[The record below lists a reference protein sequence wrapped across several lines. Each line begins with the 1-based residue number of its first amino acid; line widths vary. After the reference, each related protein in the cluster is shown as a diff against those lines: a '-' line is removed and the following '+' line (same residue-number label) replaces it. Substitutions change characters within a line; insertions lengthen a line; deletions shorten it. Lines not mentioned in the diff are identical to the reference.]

1 MRNNILITMALLIL
15 VGLAVQ
21 GIFGVA
27 AGILVSAV
35 IGIIYGVVK
44 KKKLFIKWVV
54 KKKKLFIKWSV
65 VALVIDLV
73 CIIAFYLRLVQVM

>member
-27 AGILVSAV
+27 ADILVSAV
-35 IGIIYGVVK
+35 IGIIYG
-44 KKKLFIKWVV
+44 VV

>member
-1 MRNNILITMALLIL
+1 MKNNILITMALLIL
-15 VGLAVQ
+15 TGLAVQ
-21 GIFGVA
+21 GLFGVA

-35 IGIIYGVVK
+35 IGIVYG
-44 KKKLFIKWVV
+44 VV

-73 CIIAFYLRLVQVM
+73 CIIAFYLRLLQVM

>member
-21 GIFGVA
+21 GIFGIA
-27 AGILVSAV
+27 AGILISAI
-35 IGIIYGVVK
+35 IGIVYGVVK
-44 KKKLFIKWVV
+44 KKKLFIKW
-54 KKKKLFIKWSV
+54 SV
-65 VALVIDLV
+65 IALVIDLV

>member
-21 GIFGVA
+21 GLFGVA
-27 AGILVSAV
+27 AGILVSAI
-35 IGIIYGVVK
+35 IGIVYG
-44 KKKLFIKWVV
+44 VV

-65 VALVIDLV
+65 VALIIDLI
-73 CIIAFYLRLVQVM
+73 CIIAFYLRLIQMMG

>member
-44 KKKLFIKWVV
+44 KKKLFIKW
-54 KKKKLFIKWSV
+54 SV

-73 CIIAFYLRLVQVM
+73 CIIAFYFRLVQVM

>member
-1 MRNNILITMALLIL
+1 MANLKKNILMRNNILITMALLIL

-27 AGILVSAV
+27 ADILVSAV
-35 IGIIYGVVK
+35 IGIIYG
-44 KKKLFIKWVV
+44 VV

>member
-1 MRNNILITMALLIL
+1 MALLIL
-15 VGLAVQ
+15 TGLAVQ
-21 GIFGVA
+21 GLFGVA

-35 IGIIYGVVK
+35 IGIVYG
-44 KKKLFIKWVV
+44 VV

-73 CIIAFYLRLVQVM
+73 CIIAFYLRLLQVM

>member
-21 GIFGVA
+21 GIFGIA

-35 IGIIYGVVK
+35 IGIIYGVA
-44 KKKLFIKWVV
+44 

>member
-1 MRNNILITMALLIL
+1 MKNNILITMGLLIL

-21 GIFGVA
+21 GLFEVA

-35 IGIIYGVVK
+35 IGIVYGA
-44 KKKLFIKWVV
+44 V

-65 VALVIDLV
+65 VALIIDLI
-73 CIIAFYLRLVQVM
+73 CIIAFYLRLLQMM

>member
-27 AGILVSAV
+27 AGILVSAI
-35 IGIIYGVVK
+35 IGIVYGVVK
-44 KKKLFIKWVV
+44 KKKLFIKW
-54 KKKKLFIKWSV
+54 SV
-65 VALVIDLV
+65 IALVIDLV

>member
-21 GIFGVA
+21 GLFGVA

-35 IGIIYGVVK
+35 IGIVYGVVT
-44 KKKLFIKWVV
+44 
-54 KKKKLFIKWSV
+54 KKKLFIKWSV
-65 VALVIDLV
+65 VA
-73 CIIAFYLRLVQVM
+73 

>member
-27 AGILVSAV
+27 AGILVSAI
-35 IGIIYGVVK
+35 IGIVYGVVK
-44 KKKLFIKWVV
+44 KKKLFIKW
-54 KKKKLFIKWSV
+54 SV
-65 VALVIDLV
+65 IALVIDLV
-73 CIIAFYLRLVQVM
+73 CIIAFYLRLVQVI

>member
-21 GIFGVA
+21 GIFGIT
-27 AGILVSAV
+27 AGILISAI
-35 IGIIYGVVK
+35 IGIVYGVVK
-44 KKKLFIKWVV
+44 KKKLFIKW
-54 KKKKLFIKWSV
+54 SV
-65 VALVIDLV
+65 IALVIDLV

>member
-21 GIFGVA
+21 GIFGIA

-35 IGIIYGVVK
+35 IGIIYG
-44 KKKLFIKWVV
+44 VV

>member
-21 GIFGVA
+21 GIFGIA
-27 AGILVSAV
+27 AGILVSAI
-35 IGIIYGVVK
+35 IGIVYGVVK
-44 KKKLFIKWVV
+44 KKKLFI
-54 KKKKLFIKWSV
+54 IKWSV
-65 VALVIDLV
+65 IALVIDLV

>member
-21 GIFGVA
+21 GLFGVA

-35 IGIIYGVVK
+35 IGVVYGAVT
-44 KKKLFIKWVV
+44 KKKLFV
-54 KKKKLFIKWSV
+54 KWSV
-65 VALVIDLV
+65 VALIIDLV
-73 CIIAFYLRLVQVM
+73 CILAFYFRLMKVM

>member
-1 MRNNILITMALLIL
+1 MKNNILITMALLIL
-15 VGLAVQ
+15 TGLAVQ
-21 GIFGVA
+21 GLFGVA

-35 IGIIYGVVK
+35 IGIVYG
-44 KKKLFIKWVV
+44 VV

-73 CIIAFYLRLVQVM
+73 CIIVFYLRLLQVM